1 MSISNFSF
9 YNPTKL
15 IVKHDAAPEIA
26 DYIANDGIKSVLLVY
41 GQGSVKRIGV
51 YDKVVAALKSKN
63 IVIHELS
70 GVRANPEI
78 HTVIKGIDIC
88 RQNNIQAVLP
98 LGGGSTFDS
107 SKAIAVGA
115 CFDHEI
121 RSEQI
126 WECYENKRIATK
138 ALPIYGVLTIS
149 ATGSEMNNG
158 GVLKEE
164 VDVRLGSSLP
174 QSVHC

>member
-78 HTVIKGIDIC
+78 HTVIKGIEKSGA
-88 RQNNIQAVLP
+88 QKFMVYYLLP
-98 LGGGSTFDS
+98 LYS
-107 SKAIAVGA
+107 SVKSVQ
-115 CFDHEI
+115 F
-121 RSEQI
+121 S
-126 WECYENKRIATK
+126 
-138 ALPIYGVLTIS
+138 
-149 ATGSEMNNG
+149 
-158 GVLKEE
+158 KEE
-164 VDVRLGSSLP
+164 LVRT
-174 QSVHC
+174 